1 MDIEQDLFTLRALGS
16 QIRWLL
22 TAPTDLEPVWEYGT
36 CSVDGCAALTRFLEP
51 WTRIDRARRIDG
63 IELHARVA
71 VVNEEMGRWSLRV
84 LSGANR
90 LKQRPKR
97 RNEAVAALLAATA
110 QQIEDYL
117 ECRSPLT
124 PRQWVEKAL
133 VSVER
138 LHVLRSCD
146 ADFQHAISLAVGG
159 LEEAL
164 GQFPE

>member
-1 MDIEQDLFTLRALGS
+1 MDTERDLFTLRTLPG

-22 TAPTDLEPVWEYGT
+22 AAPTDLEPVWEYGT
-36 CSVDGCAALTRFLEP
+36 CPVDGCAVLTRFLEP

-63 IELHARVA
+63 VELHARVA
-71 VVNEEMGRWSLRV
+71 VAGDEMDQWSRRV

-90 LKQRPKR
+90 LKDRPKG

-117 ECRSPLT
+117 ECRTPLT
-124 PRQWVEKAL
+124 PCQWVDKAL
-133 VSVER
+133 ISVGR
-138 LHVLRSCD
+138 LHVLRPRD
-146 ADFQHAISLAVGG
+146 LDYQHAISLAVGG
-159 LEEAL
+159 LEETL